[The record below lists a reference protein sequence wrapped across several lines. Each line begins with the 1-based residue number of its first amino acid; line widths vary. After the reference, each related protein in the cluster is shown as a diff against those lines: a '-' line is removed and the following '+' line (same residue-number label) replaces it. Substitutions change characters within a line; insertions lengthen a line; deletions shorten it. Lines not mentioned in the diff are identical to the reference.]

1 MTHSITNNA
10 CGCKF
15 PQQTADFDKLRGM
28 TAALADYKVRLQR
41 QLKHASEQ
49 NDKEMILLRDTAQH
63 LDRVL
68 QIETERREKQLADSN
83 SKLDALHQKI
93 LEECEPKFPQ
103 LEVKY

>member
-1 MTHSITNNA
+1 
-10 CGCKF
+10 
-15 PQQTADFDKLRGM
+15 
-28 TAALADYKVRLQR
+28 
-41 QLKHASEQ
+41 
-49 NDKEMILLRDTAQH
+49 MILLRDTAQH